1 MLTSIKEAFNNER
14 YYDAVSN
21 NINSTIVD
29 YSKPSDLQKESKV
42 IVEDSYKDIKPNI
55 DVLNQIATESYNI
68 LEIISERAYPAIDRI
83 KTMKSSFST
92 ESAFSDFMNIA
103 AEKFINLLKSLVE
116 KIINMYNIL
125 IGLMKNVKNVIF
137 KLFKIKTPVER
148 NAISLK
154 RFVASKGLSSMPASN
169 IISNSSN
176 MIDFKEVVGT
186 ELKSNRTKFEQYL
199 EMFKL
204 ENPIIS
210 NKGYLN
216 RIKERGKILEDISS
230 CVNDFSSK
238 SSNLISNYDKDK
250 GESVQIELI
259 KLKTQ
264 LKKMITT
271 FFNFVDDG
279 DISAFVIREYEIIPA
294 YKSELHQNS
303 IRDVTT
309 NRCNDEK
316 LLFDNIYSN
325 KRAVLDRVNNLSGDN
340 VFSISSP
347 LQSSDINNKIISSTL
362 ANRSFN
368 VKDLFGNLS
377 CDELLDI
384 IIDTSKY
391 IEDCKNK
398 YTNTSGFTS
407 VYDSLDKISK
417 ESKTILQSYNKELE
431 KLRHSGESDTEDSLR
446 RVVTVLQ
453 SKMFADIAYSTSA
466 MCQIIQTDV
475 TGRYY
480 QMIEMLNSLNK
491 ILIILKD
498 STIKYLEKN
507 NENS

>member
-55 DVLNQIATESYNI
+55 DVLNQIATESYNM

-279 DISAFVIREYEIIPA
+279 DISAFVVREYEIIPA

-316 LLFDNIYSN
+316 LLLDNIYSN
-325 KRAVLDRVNNLSGDN
+325 KRAILDRVNNLSGDN

-446 RVVTVLQ
+446 RAVTVLQ

>member
-1 MLTSIKEAFNNER
+1 MLTSIKEAFDNER

-55 DVLNQIATESYNI
+55 DVLNQIATESYNM

-116 KIINMYNIL
+116 KIINMYNVL

-154 RFVASKGLSSMPASN
+154 RFLASKGLSSMPASN

-230 CVNDFSSK
+230 YVNDFSSK

-316 LLFDNIYSN
+316 LLFDNIYNN

-446 RVVTVLQ
+446 RAVTVLQ

>member
-55 DVLNQIATESYNI
+55 DVLNQIATESYNM

-446 RVVTVLQ
+446 RAITVLQ

>member
-1 MLTSIKEAFNNER
+1 MLTSIKEAFDNER

-29 YSKPSDLQKESKV
+29 YSKPSDLQKESKA

-55 DVLNQIATESYNI
+55 DVLNQIATESYNM

-125 IGLMKNVKNVIF
+125 IGLMKNVKNIIF

-204 ENPIIS
+204 ENPIIN

-230 CVNDFSSK
+230 YVNDFSSK

-259 KLKTQ
+259 KLKSQ

-279 DISAFVIREYEIIPA
+279 DISAFVVREYEIIPA

-316 LLFDNIYSN
+316 LLLDNIYNN

-446 RVVTVLQ
+446 RAVTVLQ

-466 MCQIIQTDV
+466 MSQIIQIDV

-491 ILIILKD
+491 ILIILKN

>member
-1 MLTSIKEAFNNER
+1 MLTSIKEAFDNER

-29 YSKPSDLQKESKV
+29 YSKPSDLQKESKA

-55 DVLNQIATESYNI
+55 DVLNQIATESYNM

-137 KLFKIKTPVER
+137 KLFKIKTPVEK

-154 RFVASKGLSSMPASN
+154 RFLASKGLSSMPASN

-230 CVNDFSSK
+230 YVNDFSSK

-377 CDELLDI
+377 CNELLDI

-446 RVVTVLQ
+446 RAVTVLQ

>member
-55 DVLNQIATESYNI
+55 DVLNQIATESYNM

-137 KLFKIKTPVER
+137 KLFKIKTPVEK

-154 RFVASKGLSSMPASN
+154 RFLASKGLSSMPASN

-230 CVNDFSSK
+230 YVNDFSSK

-303 IRDVTT
+303 IRDVTI

-325 KRAVLDRVNNLSGDN
+325 KRAVLDRVNNLSSDN

-446 RVVTVLQ
+446 RAVTVLQ

>member
-1 MLTSIKEAFNNER
+1 MLTSIKEAFDNER

-42 IVEDSYKDIKPNI
+42 IVEDSYKDLKPSIN
-55 DVLNQIATESYNI
+55 VLNQIATESYNI
-68 LEIISERAYPAIDRI
+68 LEIISEKAYPAMDKV
-83 KTMKSSFST
+83 KTMKTSFST

-103 AEKFINLLKSLVE
+103 AEKFINLLKSLIE

-125 IGLMKNVKNVIF
+125 IGLMKNIKNIIF
-137 KLFKIKTPVER
+137 KLFKIKTPVEK

-154 RFVASKGLSSMPASN
+154 KFISSKGLSSMPASN

-186 ELKSNRTKFEQYL
+186 ELKTNRTKFEQYL

-210 NKGYLN
+210 DRGYLS
-216 RIKERGKILEDISS
+216 RMKERGKILEDISS

-238 SSNLISNYDKDK
+238 SSDLISNYDKDK

-259 KLKTQ
+259 KLKAQ

-316 LLFDNIYSN
+316 LLLDNIYSN

-347 LQSSDINNKIISSTL
+347 LQSSEITNKIISSTL

-377 CDELLDI
+377 CDELLNV

-417 ESKTILQSYNKELE
+417 ESKTILQLYNKELE

-446 RVVTVLQ
+446 RAITVLQ

-466 MCQIIQTDV
+466 MSQIIQIDI

-491 ILIILKD
+491 ILIVLKD

>member
-55 DVLNQIATESYNI
+55 DVLNQIATESYNM

-137 KLFKIKTPVER
+137 KLFKIKTPVEK

-154 RFVASKGLSSMPASN
+154 RFLASKGLSSMPASN

-230 CVNDFSSK
+230 YVNDFSSK
-238 SSNLISNYDKDK
+238 SSDLISNYDKDK

-271 FFNFVDDG
+271 FFNFIDDG

-325 KRAVLDRVNNLSGDN
+325 KRAVLDRVNNLSSDN

-446 RVVTVLQ
+446 RAVTVLQ

-480 QMIEMLNSLNK
+480 QMIEMLNSLNS

>member
-1 MLTSIKEAFNNER
+1 MLTSIKEAFDNER

-29 YSKPSDLQKESKV
+29 YSKPSDLQKESKA

-55 DVLNQIATESYNI
+55 DALNQIATESYNM

-125 IGLMKNVKNVIF
+125 IGLMKNVKNIIF
-137 KLFKIKTPVER
+137 KLFKVKTPVER

-204 ENPIIS
+204 ENPIIN

-230 CVNDFSSK
+230 YVNDFSSK

-259 KLKTQ
+259 KLKAQ

-279 DISAFVIREYEIIPA
+279 DISAFVVREYEIIPA

-316 LLFDNIYSN
+316 LLLDNIYNN

-446 RVVTVLQ
+446 RAVTVLQ
-453 SKMFADIAYSTSA
+453 SKMFADVAYSTSA
-466 MCQIIQTDV
+466 MSQIIQIDV

>member
-1 MLTSIKEAFNNER
+1 MLTSIKEAFDNER

-29 YSKPSDLQKESKV
+29 YSKPSDLQKESKA

-55 DVLNQIATESYNI
+55 DVLNQIATESYNM

-137 KLFKIKTPVER
+137 KLFKIKTPVEK

-154 RFVASKGLSSMPASN
+154 RFMASKGLSSMPASN

-230 CVNDFSSK
+230 YVNDFSSK

-259 KLKTQ
+259 KLKAQ

-362 ANRSFN
+362 VNRSFN

-446 RVVTVLQ
+446 RAITVLQ

>member
-1 MLTSIKEAFNNER
+1 MLTSIKEAFDNER

-55 DVLNQIATESYNI
+55 DVLNQIATESYNM

-154 RFVASKGLSSMPASN
+154 KFIASKGLSSMPASN
-169 IISNSSN
+169 IISNSNN

-446 RVVTVLQ
+446 RAITVLQ

>member
-1 MLTSIKEAFNNER
+1 MLTSIKEAFDNER

-55 DVLNQIATESYNI
+55 DVLNQIATESYNM

-137 KLFKIKTPVER
+137 KLFKIKTPVEK

-154 RFVASKGLSSMPASN
+154 KFLASKGLSSMPASN

-230 CVNDFSSK
+230 YVNDFSSK

-259 KLKTQ
+259 KLKAQ

-325 KRAVLDRVNNLSGDN
+325 KRAVLDRVNNLSSDN

-446 RVVTVLQ
+446 RAVTVLQ

>member
-1 MLTSIKEAFNNER
+1 MLTSIKEAFDNER

-55 DVLNQIATESYNI
+55 DVLNQIATESYNM

-446 RVVTVLQ
+446 RAITVLQ

>member
-116 KIINMYNIL
+116 KIINMYNVL
-125 IGLMKNVKNVIF
+125 IGLMKNVKNIIF

-176 MIDFKEVVGT
+176 MIDFEEVVGT

-238 SSNLISNYDKDK
+238 SSDLISNYNKDK

-316 LLFDNIYSN
+316 LLLDNIYSN
-325 KRAVLDRVNNLSGDN
+325 KRVVLDRVNNLSGDN

>member
-1 MLTSIKEAFNNER
+1 MLTSIKEAFDNER

-55 DVLNQIATESYNI
+55 DVLNQIATESYNM

-116 KIINMYNIL
+116 KIINMYNVL

-154 RFVASKGLSSMPASN
+154 RFVASKGLSLMPASN

-325 KRAVLDRVNNLSGDN
+325 KRAVLNRVNNLSSDN

-446 RVVTVLQ
+446 RAVTVLQ

>member
-1 MLTSIKEAFNNER
+1 MLTSIKEAFDNER

-21 NINSTIVD
+21 NINSTIID
-29 YSKPSDLQKESKV
+29 YSKPSDLQKESKA

-55 DVLNQIATESYNI
+55 DVLNQIATESYNM

-238 SSNLISNYDKDK
+238 SSDLISNYDKDK

-259 KLKTQ
+259 KLKAQ

-325 KRAVLDRVNNLSGDN
+325 KRAVLDRVNNLSSDN

-446 RVVTVLQ
+446 RAVTVLQ

-491 ILIILKD
+491 ILIVLKD

>member
-1 MLTSIKEAFNNER
+1 MLTSIKEAFDNER

-55 DVLNQIATESYNI
+55 DVLNQIATESYNM

-230 CVNDFSSK
+230 YVNDFSSK

-259 KLKTQ
+259 KLKAQ

-271 FFNFVDDG
+271 FFNSVDDG

-398 YTNTSGFTS
+398 YTNTSGFTA

-446 RVVTVLQ
+446 RAVTVLQ

>member
-55 DVLNQIATESYNI
+55 DVLNQIATESYNM

-137 KLFKIKTPVER
+137 KLFKIKTPVEK

-154 RFVASKGLSSMPASN
+154 RFLASKGLSSMPASN

-230 CVNDFSSK
+230 YVNDFSSK

-250 GESVQIELI
+250 GESVQNELI
-259 KLKTQ
+259 KLKAQ

-303 IRDVTT
+303 IRDVTI

-325 KRAVLDRVNNLSGDN
+325 KRAVLDRVNNLSSDN

-446 RVVTVLQ
+446 RAVTVLQ

>member
-1 MLTSIKEAFNNER
+1 MLTSIKEAFDNER

-55 DVLNQIATESYNI
+55 DVLNQIATESYNM

-137 KLFKIKTPVER
+137 KLFKIKTPVEK

-154 RFVASKGLSSMPASN
+154 RFLASKGLSSMPASN

-230 CVNDFSSK
+230 YVNDFSSK

-325 KRAVLDRVNNLSGDN
+325 KRAVLNRVNNLSDDN

-446 RVVTVLQ
+446 RAVTVLQ

>member
-1 MLTSIKEAFNNER
+1 MLTSIKEAFDNER

-55 DVLNQIATESYNI
+55 DVLNQIATESYNM

-230 CVNDFSSK
+230 YVNDFSSK
-238 SSNLISNYDKDK
+238 SSDLISNYDKDK

-271 FFNFVDDG
+271 FFNFIDDG

-362 ANRSFN
+362 TNRSFN

-446 RVVTVLQ
+446 RAVTVLQ

>member
-1 MLTSIKEAFNNER
+1 MLTSIKEAFDNER

-21 NINSTIVD
+21 NINTTIVD

-55 DVLNQIATESYNI
+55 DVLNQIATESYNM

-137 KLFKIKTPVER
+137 KLFKIKTPVEK

-154 RFVASKGLSSMPASN
+154 RFLASKGLSSMPASN

-230 CVNDFSSK
+230 YVNDFSSK

-250 GESVQIELI
+250 GESIQIELI

-446 RVVTVLQ
+446 RAVTVLQ

>member
-1 MLTSIKEAFNNER
+1 MLTSIKEAFDNER

-55 DVLNQIATESYNI
+55 DVLNQIATESYNM

-230 CVNDFSSK
+230 YVNDFSSK

-347 LQSSDINNKIISSTL
+347 LQSSEITNKIISSTL

-398 YTNTSGFTS
+398 YTNTSGFTA

-446 RVVTVLQ
+446 RAVTVLQ

>member
-1 MLTSIKEAFNNER
+1 MLTSIKEAFDNER

-29 YSKPSDLQKESKV
+29 YSKPSDLQKESKA

-55 DVLNQIATESYNI
+55 DVLNQIATESYNM

-137 KLFKIKTPVER
+137 KLFKIKTPVEK

-154 RFVASKGLSSMPASN
+154 RFMASKGLSSMPASN

-259 KLKTQ
+259 KLKAQ

-325 KRAVLDRVNNLSGDN
+325 KRAVLDRVNNLSSDN

-362 ANRSFN
+362 VNRSFN

-446 RVVTVLQ
+446 RAVTVLQ

>member
-1 MLTSIKEAFNNER
+1 MLTSIKEAFDNER

-42 IVEDSYKDIKPNI
+42 IIEDSYKDIKPNI
-55 DVLNQIATESYNI
+55 DVLNQIATESYNM

-137 KLFKIKTPVER
+137 KLFKIKTPVEK

-154 RFVASKGLSSMPASN
+154 RFLASKGLSSMPASN

-230 CVNDFSSK
+230 YVNDFSSK

-325 KRAVLDRVNNLSGDN
+325 KRAVLNRVNNLSGDN

-446 RVVTVLQ
+446 RAVTVLQ

>member
-1 MLTSIKEAFNNER
+1 MLTSIKEAFDNER

-42 IVEDSYKDIKPNI
+42 IVEDSYKDLKPSIN
-55 DVLNQIATESYNI
+55 VLNQIATESYNI
-68 LEIISERAYPAIDRI
+68 LEIISEKAYPAMDKV
-83 KTMKSSFST
+83 KTMKTSFST

-103 AEKFINLLKSLVE
+103 AEKFINLLKSLIE

-125 IGLMKNVKNVIF
+125 IGLMKNIKNIIF
-137 KLFKIKTPVER
+137 KLFKIKTPVEK

-154 RFVASKGLSSMPASN
+154 KFISSKGLSSMPASN

-186 ELKSNRTKFEQYL
+186 ELKTNRTKFEQYL

-210 NKGYLN
+210 DRGYLN
-216 RIKERGKILEDISS
+216 RMKERGKILEDISS

-259 KLKTQ
+259 KLKAQ

-279 DISAFVIREYEIIPA
+279 DISAFVVREYEIIPA

-303 IRDVTT
+303 IKDVTT

-316 LLFDNIYSN
+316 LLLDNIYSN

-340 VFSISSP
+340 LFSISSP
-347 LQSSDINNKIISSTL
+347 LQSSEITNKIISSTL

-417 ESKTILQSYNKELE
+417 ESKTILQLYNKELE

-446 RVVTVLQ
+446 RAITVLQ

-466 MCQIIQTDV
+466 MSQIIQIDI

-491 ILIILKD
+491 ILIVLKD

>member
-1 MLTSIKEAFNNER
+1 MLTSIKEAFDNER

-29 YSKPSDLQKESKV
+29 YSKPSDLQKESKA

-55 DVLNQIATESYNI
+55 DVLNQIATESYNM

-125 IGLMKNVKNVIF
+125 IGLMKNVKNIIF

-154 RFVASKGLSSMPASN
+154 KFVASKGLSSMPASN

-230 CVNDFSSK
+230 YVNDFSSK

-446 RVVTVLQ
+446 RAVTVLQ

-466 MCQIIQTDV
+466 MSQIIQIDV

>member
-14 YYDAVSN
+14 YCDAVSN

-29 YSKPSDLQKESKV
+29 YYKPSDLKKESKV

-55 DVLNQIATESYNI
+55 DVLNQIATESYNM

-137 KLFKIKTPVER
+137 KLFKIKTPVEK

-154 RFVASKGLSSMPASN
+154 RFLASKGLSSMPASN

-230 CVNDFSSK
+230 YVNDFSSK

-303 IRDVTT
+303 IRDVTI

-325 KRAVLDRVNNLSGDN
+325 KRAVLDRVNNLSSDN

-446 RVVTVLQ
+446 RAVTVLQ

>member
-1 MLTSIKEAFNNER
+1 MLTSIKEAFDNER

-55 DVLNQIATESYNI
+55 DVLNQIATESYNM

-137 KLFKIKTPVER
+137 KLFKIKTPVEK

-154 RFVASKGLSSMPASN
+154 RFLASKGLSSMPASN

-230 CVNDFSSK
+230 YVNDFSSK

-259 KLKTQ
+259 KLKAQ

-271 FFNFVDDG
+271 FFNFVDTFPSKTL
-279 DISAFVIREYEIIPA
+279 DIS
-294 YKSELHQNS
+294 
-303 IRDVTT
+303 
-309 NRCNDEK
+309 C
-316 LLFDNIYSN
+316 
-325 KRAVLDRVNNLSGDN
+325 LS
-340 VFSISSP
+340 
-347 LQSSDINNKIISSTL
+347 
-362 ANRSFN
+362 
-368 VKDLFGNLS
+368 
-377 CDELLDI
+377 
-384 IIDTSKY
+384 
-391 IEDCKNK
+391 
-398 YTNTSGFTS
+398 
-407 VYDSLDKISK
+407 
-417 ESKTILQSYNKELE
+417 
-431 KLRHSGESDTEDSLR
+431 
-446 RVVTVLQ
+446 
-453 SKMFADIAYSTSA
+453 
-466 MCQIIQTDV
+466 
-475 TGRYY
+475 
-480 QMIEMLNSLNK
+480 
-491 ILIILKD
+491 
-498 STIKYLEKN
+498 STIKMLSN
-507 NENS
+507 FSLVDNW

>member
-1 MLTSIKEAFNNER
+1 MITSIKEAFDNER

-55 DVLNQIATESYNI
+55 DVLNQIATESYNM

-137 KLFKIKTPVER
+137 KLFKIKTPVEK

-154 RFVASKGLSSMPASN
+154 RFLASKGLSSMPASN

-230 CVNDFSSK
+230 YVNDFSSK

-446 RVVTVLQ
+446 RAVTVLQ

>member
-1 MLTSIKEAFNNER
+1 MLTSIKEAFDNER

-55 DVLNQIATESYNI
+55 DVLNQIATESYNM

-137 KLFKIKTPVER
+137 KLFKIKTPVEK

-154 RFVASKGLSSMPASN
+154 RFLASKGLSSMPASN

-230 CVNDFSSK
+230 YVNDFSSK

-259 KLKTQ
+259 KLKAQ

-316 LLFDNIYSN
+316 LLLDNIYSN

-340 VFSISSP
+340 IFSISSP
-347 LQSSDINNKIISSTL
+347 LQSSEITNKIISSTL

-377 CDELLDI
+377 CDELLNI

-417 ESKTILQSYNKELE
+417 ESKTILQLYNKELE

-446 RVVTVLQ
+446 RAITVLQ

-466 MCQIIQTDV
+466 MSQIIQIDV

>member
-1 MLTSIKEAFNNER
+1 MLTSIKEAFDNER

-42 IVEDSYKDIKPNI
+42 IIEDSYKDLKPSIN
-55 DVLNQIATESYNI
+55 VLNQIATESYNI
-68 LEIISERAYPAIDRI
+68 LEIISEKAYPAMDKV
-83 KTMKSSFST
+83 KTMKTSFST

-137 KLFKIKTPVER
+137 KLFKIKTPVEK

-154 RFVASKGLSSMPASN
+154 RFLASKGLSSMPASN

-230 CVNDFSSK
+230 YVNDFSSK

-377 CDELLDI
+377 CNELLDI

-446 RVVTVLQ
+446 RAVTVLQ

>member
-1 MLTSIKEAFNNER
+1 MLTSIKEAFDNER

-55 DVLNQIATESYNI
+55 DVLNQIATESYNM

-204 ENPIIS
+204 ENPIIN

-446 RVVTVLQ
+446 RAVTVLQ

-480 QMIEMLNSLNK
+480 QMIEMLNSLNS

>member
-1 MLTSIKEAFNNER
+1 MLTSIKEAFDNER

-55 DVLNQIATESYNI
+55 DVLNQIATESYNM

-316 LLFDNIYSN
+316 LLLDNIYSN

-446 RVVTVLQ
+446 RAVTVLQ

>member
-1 MLTSIKEAFNNER
+1 MLTSIKEAFDNER

-29 YSKPSDLQKESKV
+29 YSKPSDLQKESKA

-55 DVLNQIATESYNI
+55 DVLNQIATESYNM

-137 KLFKIKTPVER
+137 KLFKIKTPVEK

-154 RFVASKGLSSMPASN
+154 RFLASKGLSSMSASN

-230 CVNDFSSK
+230 YVNDFSSK

-325 KRAVLDRVNNLSGDN
+325 KRAVLNRVNNLSGDN

-446 RVVTVLQ
+446 RAVTVLQ

>member
-1 MLTSIKEAFNNER
+1 MLTSIKEAFDNER

-21 NINSTIVD
+21 NINSTIID
-29 YSKPSDLQKESKV
+29 YSKPSDLQKESKA

-55 DVLNQIATESYNI
+55 DVLNQIATESYNM

-238 SSNLISNYDKDK
+238 SSDLISNYDKDK

-259 KLKTQ
+259 KLKAQ

-325 KRAVLDRVNNLSGDN
+325 KRAVLDRVNNLSSDN

-362 ANRSFN
+362 ANKSFN

-446 RVVTVLQ
+446 RAVTVLQ

-491 ILIILKD
+491 ILIVLKD

>member
-55 DVLNQIATESYNI
+55 DVLNQIATESYNM

-137 KLFKIKTPVER
+137 KLFKIKTPVEK

-154 RFVASKGLSSMPASN
+154 RFLASKGLSSMPASN

-230 CVNDFSSK
+230 YVNDFSSK

-259 KLKTQ
+259 KLKAQ

-303 IRDVTT
+303 IRDVTI

-325 KRAVLDRVNNLSGDN
+325 KRAVLDRVNNLSSDN

-446 RVVTVLQ
+446 RAVTVLQ

-480 QMIEMLNSLNK
+480 QMIEMLNSLNS

>member
-1 MLTSIKEAFNNER
+1 MLTSIKEAFDNER

-55 DVLNQIATESYNI
+55 DVLNQIATESYNM

-137 KLFKIKTPVER
+137 KLFKIKTPVEK

-154 RFVASKGLSSMPASN
+154 RFLASKGLSSMPASN

-230 CVNDFSSK
+230 YVNDFSSK

-259 KLKTQ
+259 KLKAQ

-303 IRDVTT
+303 IRDVTI

-325 KRAVLDRVNNLSGDN
+325 KRAVLDRVNNLSSDN

-446 RVVTVLQ
+446 RAVTVLQ

>member
-1 MLTSIKEAFNNER
+1 MLTSIKEAFDNER

-55 DVLNQIATESYNI
+55 DVLNQIATESYNM

-154 RFVASKGLSSMPASN
+154 RFVASNGLSSMPASN

-259 KLKTQ
+259 KLKAQ

-279 DISAFVIREYEIIPA
+279 DISAFVVREYEIIPA

-316 LLFDNIYSN
+316 LLLDNIYSN

-340 VFSISSP
+340 IFSISSP
-347 LQSSDINNKIISSTL
+347 LQSSEITNKIISSTL

-377 CDELLDI
+377 CDELLNI

-446 RVVTVLQ
+446 RAVTVLQ

>member
-1 MLTSIKEAFNNER
+1 MLTSIKEAFDNER

-55 DVLNQIATESYNI
+55 DVLNQIATESYNM

-230 CVNDFSSK
+230 YVNDFSSK

-259 KLKTQ
+259 KLKAQ

-398 YTNTSGFTS
+398 YTNTSGFTA

-446 RVVTVLQ
+446 RAVTVLQ

>member
-1 MLTSIKEAFNNER
+1 MLTSIKEAFDNER

-55 DVLNQIATESYNI
+55 DVLNQIATESYNM

-137 KLFKIKTPVER
+137 KLFKIKTPVEK

-154 RFVASKGLSSMPASN
+154 RFLASKGLSSMSASN

-210 NKGYLN
+210 DRGYLN

-230 CVNDFSSK
+230 YVNDFSSK

-347 LQSSDINNKIISSTL
+347 LQSSEITNKIISSTL

-417 ESKTILQSYNKELE
+417 ESKTILQLYNKELE

-446 RVVTVLQ
+446 RAVTVLQ